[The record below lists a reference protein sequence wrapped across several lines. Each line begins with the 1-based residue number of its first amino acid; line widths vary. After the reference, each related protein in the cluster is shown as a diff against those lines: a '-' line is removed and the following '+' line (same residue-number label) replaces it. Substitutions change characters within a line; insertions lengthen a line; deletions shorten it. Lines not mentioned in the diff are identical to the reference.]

1 MTAEQFKNARMS
13 LGLTLDECAKA
24 LGLKTSRAI
33 RQFES
38 GERQVSGPVAK
49 LMGMLLENSAVLGVN
64 GTQERILAAVI
75 DCYEEAYRAGA
86 DMALKHSPPPPAIGE
101 NDE

>member
-1 MTAEQFKNARMS
+1 MTHTQFKDARIA
-13 LGLTLDECAKA
+13 LGLSQNAMAEA

-49 LMGMLLENSAVLGVN
+49 LMGMLLENRAVLGV
-64 GTQERILAAVI
+64 
-75 DCYEEAYRAGA
+75 
-86 DMALKHSPPPPAIGE
+86 K
-101 NDE
+101 

>member
-1 MTAEQFKNARMS
+1 MTPTQFKDARKA
-13 LGLTLDECAKA
+13 LGLSQNDMADA

-49 LMGMLLENSAVLGVN
+49 LMDYLLASHNPRSE
-64 GTQERILAAVI
+64 
-75 DCYEEAYRAGA
+75 
-86 DMALKHSPPPPAIGE
+86 
-101 NDE
+101 